1 MVPHRFGRSS
11 PFSVGLEEELF
22 VVDGETLAPAPVPPG
37 LLDGARFKAELFT
50 SMLELTTSVCAEVG
64 EAVAELAELRS
75 VARRHVQEAGLEL
88 VAVGTWPTAV
98 SEREEVT
105 PKEPL
110 LRFAEYA
117 GSSARRQHCAGL
129 HVHVGVASPEECMG
143 RLEAVLPWLSVLLA
157 LSANSPYTAGAE
169 TGLASTRAELLALL
183 PRSGAPPAFD
193 GYEAWSRFAESL
205 VRLGLADDLMRLW
218 WDVRPHPRL
227 GTLEIRVPDQ
237 PTRLADTAA
246 FAALAHALVAAA
258 DPGRAGRRPRSL
270 RPEPLG
276 GRQVRRGRRA
286 DPPRGG
292 SAREPGGAA
301 RRASRAGGADGEEPG
316 LGGSARPPRRARPG
330 RRTARARSSR
340 RAPFPLRDP
349 CCAHIRWS
357 VMAVRS
363 ETIQVSGIRCERCV
377 MRLGHALEKLDGLE
391 SAHANLVGDVMLAWD
406 DERVGRD
413 EIVAALSRAGF
424 RPATVAAYPE

>member
-50 SMLELTTSVCAEVG
+50 SMLELTTSVCAEVV

-143 RLEAVLPWLSVLLA
+143 RLEAVLPWLPVLLA

-258 DPGRAGRRPRSL
+258 DPGAPAADRGLYAQNRWAAARFGAAAGLIHPEEDRLASPAELLAELLERVKPTARSLGSADLLGRLEGLDQAGAQLELGRRDGLRSL
-270 RPEPLG
+270 
-276 GRQVRRGRRA
+276 
-286 DPPRGG
+286 
-292 SAREPGGAA
+292 
-301 RRASRAGGADGEEPG
+301 
-316 LGGSARPPRRARPG
+316 
-330 RRTARARSSR
+330 
-340 RAPFPLRDP
+340 
-349 CCAHIRWS
+349 C
-357 VMAVRS
+357 
-363 ETIQVSGIRCERCV
+363 ETLV
-377 MRLGHALEKLDGLE
+377 ALTYDGL
-391 SAHANLVGDVMLAWD
+391 
-406 DERVGRD
+406 
-413 EIVAALSRAGF
+413 
-424 RPATVAAYPE
+424 